1 MKASMKKDEVESKR
15 TSMTIT
21 INAAWPLALRVD
33 VQGAGIGKESMQST
47 TLPL

>member
-1 MKASMKKDEVESKR
+1 MKKDEVESKR

-21 INAAWPLALRVD
+21 INAAWPLVLRVD
-33 VQGAGIGKESMQST
+33 VQGAGIEKEYSMQST